1 MCVGGAFR
9 CNSQPLLPIE
19 NKLTFFYNTTMI
31 FKKATESDAERCL
44 EIYDAI
50 SDWEMA
56 NGKQCC
62 WEKGFYPTME
72 TVEAALS
79 LGELY
84 VLEDEE
90 TGQVVSCGIINHSQP
105 EFYKLFDWAFEA
117 ALSEVLVLHTFGVDP
132 AMQRKCYGSAFMAF
146 YEKMAYDTGC
156 NTLRLDTVTSN
167 QKSQAMY
174 KKLGFKTLGQW
185 EGDPN
190 EVGWSLTF
198 VALEKVLL
206 PK

>member
-1 MCVGGAFR
+1 
-9 CNSQPLLPIE
+9 
-19 NKLTFFYNTTMI
+19 MI
-31 FKKATESDAERCL
+31 FRKAVHSDAKRCL
-44 EIYDAI
+44 EIYDAV
-50 SDWEMA
+50 SDWEAA

-84 VLEDEE
+84 VLEDEKAGK
-90 TGQVVSCGIINHSQP
+90 TGQIAACGIINHSQP

-132 AMQRKCYGSAFMAF
+132 AMQRKGYGSAFMAF

-156 NTLRLDTVTSN
+156 KTLRLDTVTSN

-190 EVGWSLTF
+190 EVGWTLTF
-198 VALEKVLL
+198 IGLEKVLL
-206 PK
+206 LK

>member
-1 MCVGGAFR
+1 
-9 CNSQPLLPIE
+9 
-19 NKLTFFYNTTMI
+19 MI

-105 EFYKLFDWAFEA
+105 EFYKLFNWAFEA

-132 AMQRKCYGSAFMAF
+132 AMQKKGYGSAFMSF
-146 YEKMAYDTGC
+146 YEKMAYDAGC
-156 NTLRLDTVTSN
+156 KTLRLDTVISN
-167 QKSQAMY
+167 KKSQAMY
-174 KKLGFKTLGQW
+174 KKLGFNTTGQW

-190 EVGWSLTF
+190 EVGWTLTF
-198 VALEKVLL
+198 IGLEKVLL

>member
-1 MCVGGAFR
+1 
-9 CNSQPLLPIE
+9 
-19 NKLTFFYNTTMI
+19 MI
-31 FKKATESDAERCL
+31 FRKATESDATRCL

-50 SDWEMA
+50 SDWEAA

-79 LGELY
+79 
-84 VLEDEE
+84 
-90 TGQVVSCGIINHSQP
+90 
-105 EFYKLFDWAFEA
+105 
-117 ALSEVLVLHTFGVDP
+117 EVLVLHTFGVDP
-132 AMQRKCYGSAFMAF
+132 AMQKKGYGSAFMSF
-146 YEKMAYDTGC
+146 YEKMAYDAGC
-156 NTLRLDTVTSN
+156 KTLRLDTVISN
-167 QKSQAMY
+167 KKSQAMY

>member
-1 MCVGGAFR
+1 
-9 CNSQPLLPIE
+9 
-19 NKLTFFYNTTMI
+19 MI
-31 FKKATESDAERCL
+31 FRKATESDAKRCL

-50 SDWEMA
+50 SDWEAA

-72 TVEAALS
+72 TVEAGLS

-105 EFYKLFDWAFEA
+105 EFYKLFNWAFEA

-132 AMQRKCYGSAFMAF
+132 AMQKKGYGSAFMSF
-146 YEKMAYDTGC
+146 YEKMAYDAGC
-156 NTLRLDTVTSN
+156 KTLRLDTVISN
-167 QKSQAMY
+167 KKSQAMY

-190 EVGWSLTF
+190 EVGWTLTF
-198 VALEKVLL
+198 IGLEKVLL
-206 PK
+206 LK